1 MGIEVWSS
9 DDAGAVLERAED
21 LLVAEPVL
29 HNLVLTLLHGR
40 IDRPEPGRYWVA
52 SDGGTPVGLVFQS
65 PLDFVATVTPMP
77 DDGVDAMVA
86 AIVEQGADLPGGE
99 RRRPH
104 YSPLCRPVDR
114 GEQIGGDTRDGPTH
128 LRARRALVAVRA
140 SGSFSRL
147 HPTGSTP

>member
-52 SDGGTPVGLVFQS
+52 SDGGTPVGLVFS
-65 PLDFVATVTPMP
+65 PRWTSWPPSRRCPM
-77 DDGVDAMVA
+77 MVSM
-86 AIVEQGADLPGGE
+86 PWS
-99 RRRPH
+99 RRSSSRAPI
-104 YSPLCRPVDR
+104 CR
-114 GEQIGGDTRDGPTH
+114 G
-128 LRARRALVAVRA
+128 
-140 SGSFSRL
+140 
-147 HPTGSTP
+147 